1 MNRRRTGILEVGEST
16 LDVREQTLR
25 ETNEKWH
32 LIF

>member
-1 MNRRRTGILEVGEST
+1 MNRRRTGILKVGEST
-16 LDVREQTLR
+16 LDVRER